1 MAEIIT
7 IDKVVPYENNQKKHP
22 DSQLKA
28 LAEVV
33 KEVGWR
39 QNVEVNQKGVIVAG
53 HGRFETWKKYAKQM
67 SLPDVWI
74 TDDTGKTIFGKHDE
88 RPLTP
93 AQEKMWRIADNK
105 LNESSWKMD
114 LVIQELQGM
123 DEFYRSLTGF
133 TLKETDEKYT
143 KKIVPPVY
151 EIKGDKPDVNDLY
164 NEDVAKQMI
173 LRINELDVPEDIK
186 DFLKAAAMRLVVFN
200 YALIAEYYAHAPER
214 LQKIMED
221 MALVIIDFEKAIAL
235 GYVELTEN
243 LLSQYETEQQV

>member
-105 LNESSWKMD
+105 LNESKWIKDDVEMD
-114 LVIQELQGM
+114 WRDL
-123 DEFYRSLTGF
+123 DEFYKRLTGF
-133 TLKETDEKYT
+133 DFQAVTEVEGEEEFTAELNESANYILFFFDNDIDWLAASQMFNLKTVKALDS
-143 KKIVPPVY
+143 KKGY
-151 EIKGDKPDVNDLY
+151 ERKGVGRVVSGKKLL
-164 NEDVAKQMI
+164 EI
-173 LRINELDVPEDIK
+173 IN
-186 DFLKAAAMRLVVFN
+186 AN
-200 YALIAEYYAHAPER
+200 S
-214 LQKIMED
+214 
-221 MALVIIDFEKAIAL
+221 
-235 GYVELTEN
+235 G
-243 LLSQYETEQQV
+243 S

>member
-105 LNESSWKMD
+105 LNESKWIKDDVEMD
-114 LVIQELQGM
+114 WRDL
-123 DEFYRSLTGF
+123 DEFYKRLTGF
-133 TLKETDEKYT
+133 DFQTVTEVEGEEEFTAE
-143 KKIVPPVY
+143 
-151 EIKGDKPDVNDLY
+151 
-164 NEDVAKQMI
+164 
-173 LRINELDVPEDIK
+173 INESANYILFFFDNDIDWLAASQMFNLKTVKALDSKKGYERKGVG
-186 DFLKAAAMRLVVFN
+186 RVVSGKK
-200 YALIAEYYAHAPER
+200 LLE
-214 LQKIMED
+214 
-221 MALVIIDFEKAIAL
+221 IINANSD
-235 GYVELTEN
+235 T
-243 LLSQYETEQQV
+243 

>member
-1 MAEIIT
+1 MQIN
-7 IDKVVPYENNQKKHP
+7 DVKPYHLNGKKHP

-105 LNESSWKMD
+105 LNESKWIKDDVEMD
-114 LVIQELQGM
+114 WRDL
-123 DEFYRSLTGF
+123 DEFYKRLTGF
-133 TLKETDEKYT
+133 DFQTVTEVEGEEEFTAELNESANYILFFFDNDIDWLAASQMFNLKTVKALDS
-143 KKIVPPVY
+143 KKGY
-151 EIKGDKPDVNDLY
+151 ERKGVGRVVSGKKLL
-164 NEDVAKQMI
+164 EI
-173 LRINELDVPEDIK
+173 IN
-186 DFLKAAAMRLVVFN
+186 AN
-200 YALIAEYYAHAPER
+200 S
-214 LQKIMED
+214 
-221 MALVIIDFEKAIAL
+221 
-235 GYVELTEN
+235 G
-243 LLSQYETEQQV
+243 S